1 MYSAVKHYRPYSPDH
16 FKPLPHKMIHRFDEP
31 HEIAA
36 LLGIGTGDPNASLAR
51 RGLQVLANVVRR
63 AEALATSGAERKEV
77 ARRLL
82 QIAMEEAPPS
92 EQHIYA
98 KALEDLDNGMESVL
112 VNAFQDTNFLRTHGP
127 WIARWFCRIAVCC
140 VARQMRN

>member
-1 MYSAVKHYRPYSPDH
+1 
-16 FKPLPHKMIHRFDEP
+16 MIHRFDEP

-36 LLGIGTGDPNASLAR
+36 ILGIGTGDPKANIAV
-51 RGLQVLANVVRR
+51 RGLQVLANVIRR
-63 AEALATSGAERKEV
+63 SEALATSGAERKEV

-82 QIAMEEAPPS
+82 RIAIEEAPAA
-92 EQHIYA
+92 EKDIYI

-140 VARQMRN
+140 VARHVRN